1 MSIGDFLVDFYCIFS
16 SWAEEGERSDTNFS
30 DIGEAD
36 SVSSS
41 FLSNLYILSKIS
53 GL

>member
-1 MSIGDFLVDFYCIFS
+1 MLVIFFIFS

-36 SVSSS
+36 SVS
-41 FLSNLYILSKIS
+41 IRRKSKMIH
-53 GL
+53 LH